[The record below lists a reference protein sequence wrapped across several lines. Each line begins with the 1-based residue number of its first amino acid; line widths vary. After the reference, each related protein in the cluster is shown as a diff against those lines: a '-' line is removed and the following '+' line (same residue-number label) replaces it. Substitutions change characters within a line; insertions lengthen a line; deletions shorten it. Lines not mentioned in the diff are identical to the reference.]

1 MSGRR
6 SIRHGPDV
14 PVRTRRLRGYPV
26 GMDKDD
32 MKFPQQDSGVP
43 TTSPERNPDP
53 ARPARSAPTDPD
65 AAAAGA
71 GPDPTPSTQSGIPSE
86 GVSESTP
93 GDGL

>member
-1 MSGRR
+1 MAATR
-6 SIRHGPDV
+6 SRPGAALAGIPDA
-14 PVRTRRLRGYPV
+14 
-26 GMDKDD
+26 MEND

-43 TTSPERNPDP
+43 ATTPERDPDP

-71 GPDPTPSTQSGIPSE
+71 GPDPSPSIQSGIPSE

>member
-1 MSGRR
+1 
-6 SIRHGPDV
+6 
-14 PVRTRRLRGYPV
+14 
-26 GMDKDD
+26 

-43 TTSPERNPDP
+43 HTTPERTPDP

-71 GPDPTPSTQSGIPSE
+71 GPDRTPSIQSGIPSE
-86 GVSESTP
+86 GVSEASP

>member
-1 MSGRR
+1 MAPTPILAVGAA
-6 SIRHGPDV
+6 
-14 PVRTRRLRGYPV
+14 RGYPD
-26 GMDKDD
+26 GMDDD
-32 MKFPQQDSGVP
+32 MKFPEQDSGVP
-43 TTSPERNPDP
+43 ATTPERNPDP

-71 GPDPTPSTQSGIPSE
+71 GPDPSPSFQSGIPSE